1 MTAKNVSNTSTAVL
15 AAKGKNYT
23 TIITATKVVNST
35 YANHTSAYANHTL
48 THNKTAN
55 LRANHT
61 LNISVGNHTLNLTL
75 SNTSNVTVN
84 RVPNNV
90 STNGTA
96 AGNST
101 AGAAKANVT
110 VNVGHLQRIRNSHLS
125 VFRQVPGSGGPQ
137 IPHPPSRSYT

>member
-1 MTAKNVSNTSTAVL
+1 VKVTAKNVSNTSTAVL

-35 YANHTSAYANHTL
+35 YANHTL
-48 THNKTAN
+48 THNNTAN
-55 LRANHT
+55 LTANHT

-84 RVPNNV
+84 RVPNNG

-96 AGNST
+96 AGNFT

-110 VNVGHLQRIRNSHLS
+110 VNSGHFQRIRNSHLS
-125 VFRQVPGSGGPQ
+125 VFRQ
-137 IPHPPSRSYT
+137 H